1 MIDKLPGG
9 MVALLI
15 EALGGTE
22 KAEAALH
29 QIVRTKCRAALGHPG
44 ATVGDVYN
52 QAVQEGWLAEF
63 LSLSIADL
71 TAPHGTDKA
80 RRYKK
85 TNQDEICAYVGAHPG
100 VQSKNVSND
109 LGYRPRSTDSR
120 MVRMR
125 KQGMLVSR
133 GTRGSMTYY
142 LPADAPPTP

>member
-29 QIVRTKCRAALGHPG
+29 QIVRTKCRTALGHPG

-71 TAPHGTDKA
+71 TTVDYSPRKGSRLSTA
-80 RRYKK
+80 RM
-85 TNQDEICAYVGAHPG
+85 CAHLKLHPG
-100 VQSKNVSND
+100 MTAREIRDATGARASSLDN
-109 LGYRPRSTDSR
+109 LLSR
-120 MVRMR
+120 L
-125 KQGMLVSR
+125 KKKL
-133 GTRGSMTYY
+133 
-142 LPADAPPTP
+142 